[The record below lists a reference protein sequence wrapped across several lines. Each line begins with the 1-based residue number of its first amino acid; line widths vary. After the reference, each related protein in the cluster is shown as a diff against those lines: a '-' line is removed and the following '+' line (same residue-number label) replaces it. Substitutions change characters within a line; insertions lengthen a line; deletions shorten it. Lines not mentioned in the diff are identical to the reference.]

1 MSLALARPLE
11 MAGLARNL
19 DEFAA
24 SLVLPTHPE
33 FAMTQALSSP
43 PPLTPEERLSIT
55 RHIMALCG
63 DWGLGPS
70 DILALLALPATVK
83 TRHVARFL
91 DQEPFPDDATVNRR
105 LGYLTRIEQALGTY
119 FPRNPEMR
127 SLWVKRG
134 NRRFGSRPPLAVMI
148 EDGEGGLVAVLAHL
162 DCTFAWDETGS
173 KTEYAERKVT
183 ATEALAS

>member
-1 MSLALARPLE
+1 
-11 MAGLARNL
+11 
-19 DEFAA
+19 
-24 SLVLPTHPE
+24 
-33 FAMTQALSSP
+33 MTQALSSTLV
-43 PPLTPEERLSIT
+43 LTPEERLSIT
-55 RHIMALCG
+55 RHIMALFG
-63 DWGLGPS
+63 DWGLGAS
-70 DILALLALPATVK
+70 DILVLLALPSTVK
-83 TRHVARFL
+83 PRHVSRFV

-134 NRRFGSRPPLAVMI
+134 NRRFGHRPPLTVMI

-173 KTEYAERKVT
+173 KTEYAERKASVT
-183 ATEALAS
+183 EVLAS

>member
-1 MSLALARPLE
+1 
-11 MAGLARNL
+11 
-19 DEFAA
+19 
-24 SLVLPTHPE
+24 
-33 FAMTQALSSP
+33 MTQVPSSTP
-43 PPLTPEERLSIT
+43 ALTPEERLSIT
-55 RHIMALCG
+55 RHVMALCG
-63 DWGLGPS
+63 DWGLGAS

-83 TRHVARFL
+83 ARHVARFV
-91 DQEPFPDDATVNRR
+91 DQEAFPDDALVNRR

-173 KTEYAERKVT
+173 KTEYAERQ
-183 ATEALAS
+183 APAPDAPAA